1 MINPTPEHLIKQ
13 RKDFQLITNWVQ
25 SNSPVLDLGCGDGT
39 LLRML
44 SEQKSASGYGLE
56 LDAASIPRCID
67 NNVNVIQMNLDKG
80 LPGFDD
86 QSFDY
91 VMLSLT
97 LQSVKHPEKLLEE
110 MLRVGKTGIVSFP
123 NFGHWRI
130 RSQLMFGGKMPVSK
144 SLPHRWYNTPNIHL
158 CSVKDFEHYCQQN
171 GIKILESIVLDD
183 ERENSRLANLCPNL
197 FGNIAMY
204 RIAKK

>member
-1 MINPTPEHLIKQ
+1 MTNPTSTQQITQ
-13 RKDFQLITNWVQ
+13 RKDFQLITNWVDKD
-25 SNSPVLDLGCGDGT
+25 SHVLDLGCGDGT

-44 SEQKSASGYGLE
+44 AEQKKASGYGLE
-56 LDAASIPRCID
+56 LDSKSIPKCI
-67 NNVNVIQMNLDKG
+67 NNHVNVIQMNLDKG
-80 LPGFDD
+80 LPEFDD
-86 QSFDY
+86 RSFDY

-110 MLRVGKTGIVSFP
+110 MLRVGKKGIVSFP

-144 SLPHRWYNTPNIHL
+144 SLPHHWYNTPNIHL
-158 CSVKDFEHYCQQN
+158 CSVKDFENYCQQN
-171 GIKILESIVLDD
+171 SIKILESIMLDN
-183 ERENSRLANLCPNL
+183 ERKNGRLANVWPNL

-204 RIAKK
+204 RIARD